1 MKVPGPFRP
10 VCRSEG
16 DDLNP
21 IIEIVFESEDRNPT
35 IGMTCVFAFLVSA
48 EYILYYRLYYI
59 ILYCLLALLGK
70 TIKINIKS
78 GAGRNLTH

>member
-48 EYILYYRLYYI
+48 EYILYYKLYYI
-59 ILYCLLALLGK
+59 ILFARPPWKDDQDKYQIRC
-70 TIKINIKS
+70 
-78 GAGRNLTH
+78 R